1 MFYAHKIYTFQI
13 KSAVKFYT
21 FQKKYIIRAY
31 FITEEI

>member
-1 MFYAHKIYTFQI
+1 MFLGHENYTFQI